1 MFQELLKG
9 VVDSTDGGVASVVM
23 DLDGIAL
30 DAYTR
35 DDAPHDIS
43 TVGIEL
49 SVVIKSAKQ
58 AATMLEA
65 GEATE
70 VALVAEQLTTVAR
83 MVAENYFIA
92 VTMLPGGNVGKARF
106 LLRTRSGAVA
116 AELV

>member
-9 VVDSTDGGVASVVM
+9 VVESADGGVACVVM

-30 DAYTR
+30 DAYAR
-35 DDAPHDIS
+35 EDAPHDIS
-43 TVGIEL
+43 VVGIEM

-65 GEATE
+65 GEAKE
-70 VALVAEQLTTVAR
+70 VAVVAEQLTTVAR

-106 LLRTRSGAVA
+106 LLRTRSSQVEQ
-116 AELV
+116 ELM